1 MKHWTNDELIAH
13 LYGAGPDDGHAG
25 NCPQCANR
33 IQELDATRKSRVVA
47 NGINDDEIT
56 DEELAA
62 QRRAIYTRLRRKPEV
77 RRRWVPALAAA
88 AVVLVALIALRPR
101 PEQVS
106 DQQFL
111 TEIAAL
117 AEAGAPR
124 AAEPIHALFEE
135 PKP

>member
-1 MKHWTNDELIAH
+1 MKHWMNDELIAH
-13 LYGAGPDDGHAG
+13 LYDAGPEDGHLEG
-25 NCPQCANR
+25 CPQCANR
-33 IQELDATRKSRVVA
+33 IQELDTLRKSRVVA
-47 NGINDDEIT
+47 DEIT
-56 DEELAA
+56 DDELAA
-62 QRRAIYTRLRRKPEV
+62 QRRAIYTRLGRQPEV
-77 RRRWVPALAAA
+77 RRRWIPALAAA
-88 AVVLVALIALRPR
+88 AVIIAAFIALRPR

-135 PKP
+135 PQR